1 MADYALAAGGGQVTA
16 HSPLAHGSH
25 APATY
30 HLTRLA
36 AEVLRKLPLLGR
48 LVPRTPVHPKADE
61 VRALLEGCR
70 RCLAQPCL
78 PLVCAHKLHQ
88 RRPTALLGCAGA
100 GRARAPQKADAQP

>member
-1 MADYALAAGGGQVTA
+1 MKPLQGMADYALAAGGGQVTA

-36 AEVLRKLPLLGR
+36 AEALRKLPLLGR

-61 VRALLEGCR
+61 VGPCNWLL
-70 RCLAQPCL
+70 LMIWQPCL
-78 PLVCAHKLHQ
+78 
-88 RRPTALLGCAGA
+88 
-100 GRARAPQKADAQP
+100 

>member
-25 APATY
+25 APATH

-36 AEVLRKLPLLGR
+36 AEALRKLPLLGR

-61 VRALLEGCR
+61 V
-70 RCLAQPCL
+70 
-78 PLVCAHKLHQ
+78 
-88 RRPTALLGCAGA
+88 GA
-100 GRARAPQKADAQP
+100 PAIYRSSCPVRAPQGKQGGRPCIMP

>member
-25 APATY
+25 APAAY

-36 AEVLRKLPLLGR
+36 AEALRKLPLLGR

-61 VRALLEGCR
+61 VGACALIC
-70 RCLAQPCL
+70 
-78 PLVCAHKLHQ
+78 KLCH
-88 RRPTALLGCAGA
+88 
-100 GRARAPQKADAQP
+100 ARAPQGRRVGRTCKLS